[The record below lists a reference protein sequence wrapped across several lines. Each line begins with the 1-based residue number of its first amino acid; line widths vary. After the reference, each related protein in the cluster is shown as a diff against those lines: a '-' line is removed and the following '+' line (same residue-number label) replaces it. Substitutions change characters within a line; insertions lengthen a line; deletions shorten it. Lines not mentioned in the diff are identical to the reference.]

1 MEPKYDPD
9 NLFLDVVCQK
19 KKDKR
24 LDKYDKEFLD
34 ISNIPTLEV
43 DKEVKGKGM
52 EVEGKGLK
60 ILSLNK
66 LLTTLSVLLAQVK
79 AGNSSYKLKKE
90 FRQILSFVPTQ

>member
-1 MEPKYDPD
+1 MWCVK
-9 NLFLDVVCQK
+9 K

-79 AGNSSYKLKKE
+79 AGNNSYKLKKE